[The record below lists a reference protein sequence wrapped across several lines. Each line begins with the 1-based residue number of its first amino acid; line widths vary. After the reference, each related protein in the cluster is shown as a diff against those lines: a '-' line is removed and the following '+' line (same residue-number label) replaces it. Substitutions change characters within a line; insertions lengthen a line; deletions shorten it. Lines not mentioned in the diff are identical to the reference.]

1 MKRKLLGA
9 FLSTAM
15 VASLVVG
22 CGGGNDSAA
31 TDAPAETETPAEDA
45 AEDATPAE
53 DTATEGAEAPAAGGG
68 KIGISM
74 PTQSLERWNR
84 DGAYLDEQFK
94 AAGFETILTY
104 SDDKTEQ
111 QVNDIQNMLA
121 DGVDMLVIAAID
133 GNALNTALE
142 GAAEQNIPVISYDR
156 LILNDA
162 ASYYVSFDN
171 YTVGQLQGEYIVEA
185 LDLANAGDK
194 TYNIEITAGDPADN
208 NATYFYQGAIDA
220 IQPYLDNG
228 ALNIVSGQKDFDA
241 VATPGWKTDTALA
254 RAQNVLSSYYA
265 DGTQLDAW
273 LCSNDSTALGVT
285 QAVTSDYAGSNTVV
299 ITGQDGDEANLK
311 NIVDGVQTMTVY
323 KNVSNESI
331 VTLALAKAILAGETI
346 DESLIPSFGI
356 ECAFDTESYE
366 TSAGNKCPSFLL
378 VPNVITK
385 DNLQDLV
392 DTGLYTMGDDGYL
405 SAAN

>member
-1 MKRKLLGA
+1 
-9 FLSTAM
+9 
-15 VASLVVG
+15 
-22 CGGGNDSAA
+22 
-31 TDAPAETETPAEDA
+31 
-45 AEDATPAE
+45 
-53 DTATEGAEAPAAGGG
+53 
-68 KIGISM
+68 
-74 PTQSLERWNR
+74 
-84 DGAYLDEQFK
+84 
-94 AAGFETILTY
+94 
-104 SDDKTEQ
+104 
-111 QVNDIQNMLA
+111 MLA

-299 ITGQDGDEANLK
+299 ITGQDGDEANQY
-311 NIVDGVQTMTVY
+311 G
-323 KNVSNESI
+323 ES
-331 VTLALAKAILAGETI
+331 E
-346 DESLIPSFGI
+346 
-356 ECAFDTESYE
+356 
-366 TSAGNKCPSFLL
+366 
-378 VPNVITK
+378 
-385 DNLQDLV
+385 
-392 DTGLYTMGDDGYL
+392 
-405 SAAN
+405 

>member
-299 ITGQDGDEANLK
+299 ITGPDGDEANLK

>member
-142 GAAEQNIPVISYDR
+142 GAAEQNIPV
-156 LILNDA
+156 
-162 ASYYVSFDN
+162 V
-171 YTVGQLQGEYIVEA
+171 
-185 LDLANAGDK
+185 
-194 TYNIEITAGDPADN
+194 
-208 NATYFYQGAIDA
+208 
-220 IQPYLDNG
+220 
-228 ALNIVSGQKDFDA
+228 
-241 VATPGWKTDTALA
+241 
-254 RAQNVLSSYYA
+254 
-265 DGTQLDAW
+265 
-273 LCSNDSTALGVT
+273 
-285 QAVTSDYAGSNTVV
+285 
-299 ITGQDGDEANLK
+299 
-311 NIVDGVQTMTVY
+311 
-323 KNVSNESI
+323 
-331 VTLALAKAILAGETI
+331 
-346 DESLIPSFGI
+346 
-356 ECAFDTESYE
+356 
-366 TSAGNKCPSFLL
+366 
-378 VPNVITK
+378 
-385 DNLQDLV
+385 
-392 DTGLYTMGDDGYL
+392 
-405 SAAN
+405 

>member
-356 ECAFDTESYE
+356 ECAFDTEFYE